1 MKGLF
6 LTLLA
11 LVIIG
16 YVIHRYY
23 GAQKTTMYASWVLL
37 ILAGW
42 GIYVTYQSQK
52 LMEELDTITSPL
64 ALPSLTQLK

>member
-16 YVIHRYY
+16 YVINRYY
-23 GAQKTTMYASWVLL
+23 GVQKTKMYASWVLL